1 MTSMIFFPKLPH
13 TPAGN
18 LRELRG
24 QHKSNQVRGGG
35 KGVDWCYFS
44 TSQSIWSRISTM
56 TWSRVVLCSW
66 GGFPLYCHGS
76 TFTAHNQPW
85 HRIQIQYKYKN
96 NTNTNIRYNNNIVA
110 VEWCKHYNKKSYES
124 QTREDNNNASIVCKV
139 NHGRGW
145 RVCEERLD
153 WLKIYIA
160 GVFWLGTDCTVSGDG
175 VKLEIGL
182 CCISVH
188 PRKGWGT
195 RNHIKIFS
203 HPIAIFRLISSFCV
217 TATTFQSQ
225 VNKKY

>member
-1 MTSMIFFPKLPH
+1 
-13 TPAGN
+13 
-18 LRELRG
+18 
-24 QHKSNQVRGGG
+24 
-35 KGVDWCYFS
+35 
-44 TSQSIWSRISTM
+44 M

-96 NTNTNIRYNNNIVA
+96 NTNTNIRYNNNIIA

-139 NHGRGW
+139 NHGRWW

-160 GVFWLGTDCTVSGDG
+160 GVFWLGTDCTVSCDG

-195 RNHIKIFS
+195 CNHITFSS
-203 HPIAIFRLISSFCV
+203 HPKTYFFFLCDCNNFSISSE
-217 TATTFQSQ
+217 QKIL
-225 VNKKY
+225 KKNVDKFWNVGQTSSCFFWKRARYT

>member
-1 MTSMIFFPKLPH
+1 
-13 TPAGN
+13 
-18 LRELRG
+18 
-24 QHKSNQVRGGG
+24 
-35 KGVDWCYFS
+35 
-44 TSQSIWSRISTM
+44 M

-96 NTNTNIRYNNNIVA
+96 NTNTNIRYNNNIIA
-110 VEWCKHYNKKSYES
+110 VKWCKHYNKKSYET
-124 QTREDNNNASIVCKV
+124 QTSEDNNNASTVCKV

-160 GVFWLGTDCTVSGDG
+160 GVFWLGTDCTVSSDG

-188 PRKGWGT
+188 PRKGWAT
-195 RNHIKIFS
+195 CNHITFSS
-203 HPIAIFRLISSFCV
+203 HPKTNFFFLCDCNNFSISSEQKILKKTLTSFEMLV
-217 TATTFQSQ
+217 KLLLVFFGKGRDIHRTTLTNPRNNF
-225 VNKKY
+225 NRFM